1 MTKFNIEKKLI
12 GYGFIVIFYVC
23 ALSQVI
29 FFKDMDISLE
39 AEVIFPLLIMIL
51 TGESVKI
58 RSDVQYE
65 FVRIYENSFI
75 AWIFRRYIYVFGVL
89 GFSYLF
95 FLFLRNVEFEIYISF
110 VINSLFFTS
119 VIMLSG
125 IYLKNTYTSIGIGG
139 LIGLAAILWKSLSE
153 YKYSQYFYPFNLWAN
168 NNEAFMISK
177 INLLI
182 VSIIIWIKIRSDVG
196 RQ

>member
-1 MTKFNIEKKLI
+1 MKKFNIEKNLI

-23 ALSQVI
+23 ILLQAF
-29 FFKDMDISLE
+29 FFKGMDISLE
-39 AEVIFPLLIMIL
+39 TEVIFPLLIMIL

-65 FVRIYENSFI
+65 FVRIYENSFG

-89 GFSYLF
+89 AFSYLF

-110 VINSLFFTS
+110 IVNSIFFTS
-119 VIMLSG
+119 VIMLG
-125 IYLKNTYTSIGIGG
+125 GVYLKNTYTSIGIGG
-139 LIGLAAILWKSLSE
+139 LIGVAAILWKSLSE
-153 YKYSQYFYPFNLWAN
+153 YKYSRYFYPFNLWAN
-168 NNEAFMISK
+168 NNEVYMISK
-177 INLLI
+177 VNLLI
-182 VSIIIWIKIRSDVG
+182 VSLVIWMKIRSDAG